1 MKQSKII
8 SNAPQELRSNKK
20 YSRMKKKQ
28 ISEAGY
34 LPVMLVFLF
43 CITLLSTGC
52 QSENKE
58 DITASLPAPA
68 WWYNPRQDDEEFM
81 FVKANSVHCNSEQ
94 SARDKAYANALA
106 VLSKRI
112 ISNVNAT
119 DSNVTI
125 QSRHAIRNTRIF
137 AEKTIYCKGEWF
149 SWALVSYPQKE
160 KQKLLDKLD
169 KIRDNIQ
176 DIRKRVKNIPNDFK
190 VSIDTASGKKS
201 FIKGEKIVF
210 SLTSERD
217 CHIALFCHQTDGST
231 ILLFPNTW
239 SGNTKVFANKRVTVP
254 GTSKPG
260 FEIVVG
266 PPYGTDLIQ
275 VIACTQ
281 YSLLHKRLENMVEKE
296 KPLGYRGISRGLF
309 SRGINDSIESFNA
322 KKLTPSWSETAI
334 SISTYKKL

>member
-1 MKQSKII
+1 
-8 SNAPQELRSNKK
+8 
-20 YSRMKKKQ
+20 MKKE
-28 ISEAGY
+28 ISLAWAF
-34 LPVMLVFLF
+34 LIMPVFVF
-43 CITLLSTGC
+43 CIILLFIGC

-58 DITASLPAPA
+58 DITASLPVPA
-68 WWYNPRQDDEEFM
+68 WWYNPRQDDEECM

-112 ISNVNAT
+112 ISNVNAI
-119 DSNVTI
+119 DSNVTV
-125 QSRHAIRNTRIF
+125 QSRYAIRNTRIF

-149 SWALVSYPQKE
+149 SWVLVSYPQKE
-160 KQKLLDKLD
+160 KQKLLDRLD
-169 KIRDNIQ
+169 KIKDNIQ
-176 DIRKRVKNIPNDFK
+176 DIRKRVKNIPNDFR

-201 FIKGEKIVF
+201 FTEGGKIVF
-210 SLTSERD
+210 SLISEKD

-239 SGNTKVFANKRVTVP
+239 SGNTKVYANKRVTVP

-266 PPYGTDLIQ
+266 PPYGTDFIQ

-281 YSLLHKRLENMVEKE
+281 YSLLHKRLENMVDKE
-296 KPLGYRGISRGLF
+296 KTSGYRGISRGLF
-309 SRGINDSIESFNA
+309 SRGINDSIESFKARN
-322 KKLTPSWSETAI
+322 LTPLWSEAAI